1 LTVVHGHAE
10 FSLGL
15 ISPSGVMFEFLK
27 RRAETKRRANIR
39 AEALIARHGREAWPV
54 VYGICRD
61 PGRNV
66 EDRRFYYLVRTIIER
81 RLGIPPRVDTATRYL
96 ERR

>member
-1 LTVVHGHAE
+1 
-10 FSLGL
+10 
-15 ISPSGVMFEFLK
+15 MFEFLQ
-27 RRAETKRRANIR
+27 RRTETERRANIR
-39 AEALIARHGREAWPV
+39 AEARISRHGREAWSV

-61 PGRNV
+61 QERPG
-66 EDRRFYYLVRTIIER
+66 EDRRFYYRVREIIER